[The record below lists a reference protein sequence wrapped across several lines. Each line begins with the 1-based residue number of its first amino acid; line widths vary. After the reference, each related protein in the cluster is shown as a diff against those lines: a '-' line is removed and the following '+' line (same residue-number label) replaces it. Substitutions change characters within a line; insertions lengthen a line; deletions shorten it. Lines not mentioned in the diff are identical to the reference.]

1 MPEKLQVGIVGASVS
16 GGGNSWGERAHIPGL
31 KALPDFEIRA
41 VCTAH
46 EETAKASAE
55 AFGAEF
61 AYDDINQMVARDDL
75 DLIVV
80 SVRVPNH
87 RELVMAALAAGKNT
101 FCEWP
106 LGANLAEAEEMSLEA
121 RQHGLHTMV
130 GLQARSDPALLY
142 ARDLIQQG
150 KIGEVLTANLTVFGA
165 GQVERPSE
173 RVWAADRKAGANT
186 LTIAAG
192 HNLDTLCFLLGE
204 FVEVTGRVTTRVKEW
219 RLSDTGGSV
228 KVDAPDSVSFAGSL
242 QSGAEVSVH
251 VVSMPAAQGGVRL
264 TIFGHE
270 GTLSV
275 GTAMMTNIGPNLL
288 SLAAPGA
295 APEDLTIPD
304 SYRLVPEGTPPGPP
318 LNVAQA
324 YARFADAANGSA
336 AQNAGG
342 MFDADFDLAVRRHRL
357 LDAVERSSNEGRSIH
372 LP

>member
-1 MPEKLQVGIVGASVS
+1 MSNKIRVGIVGASVS
-16 GGGNSWGERAHIPGL
+16 GGGSSWGERAHIPGL
-31 KALPDFEIRA
+31 QALPDYEIKA

-61 AYDDINQMVARDDL
+61 AFADINQMVAHPNL

-80 SVRVPNH
+80 SVRVPVH
-87 RELVMAALAAGKNT
+87 RDLVMAALKAGKNT

-106 LGANLAEAEEMSLEA
+106 LGANLAEAEEMSREA
-121 RQHGLHTMV
+121 RQYGLQTMV

-142 ARDLIQQG
+142 ARDTIQQG

-165 GQVERPSE
+165 GQIERPPD
-173 RVWAADRKAGANT
+173 RAWAADRDAGANT

-192 HNLDTLCFLLGE
+192 HNIDTLCFLLGE
-204 FVEVTGRVTTRVKEW
+204 FTEVTGRVATRVKEW

-228 KVDAPDSVSFAGSL
+228 KVDAPDSVAFAGRL
-242 QSGAEVSVH
+242 QSGAEVSVN
-251 VVSMPAAQGGVRL
+251 VLSMPAAQGGVRL
-264 TIFGHE
+264 TVFGHE

-288 SLAAPGA
+288 SLARPGA
-295 APEDLTIPD
+295 APEELPVPD
-304 SYRLVPEGTPPGPP
+304 SYKLVPEGTPSGPP

-324 YARFADAANGSA
+324 YVRFSDTANGSSST
-336 AQNAGG
+336 GG
-342 MFDADFDLAVRRHRL
+342 GGAFDADFHLAVRRHRL
-357 LDAVERSSNEGRSIH
+357 LDAVERSSNEGRLIH

>member
-1 MPEKLQVGIVGASVS
+1 MPEKIRIGIVGASVS
-16 GGGNSWGERAHIPGL
+16 GGGSSWGERAHIPGL
-31 KALPDFEIRA
+31 QALPDFEIKA

-46 EETAKASAE
+46 EDTAKASAE

-61 AYDDINQMVARDDL
+61 AYHDIDQMVARPDL

-80 SVRVPNH
+80 SVRVPMH
-87 RELVMAALAAGKNT
+87 RELVMAALGAGKNT

-106 LGANLAEAEEMSLEA
+106 LGANLAEAEEMDREA
-121 RQHGLHTMV
+121 RQRGLRTMV

-142 ARDLIQQG
+142 ARDFIRQG

-165 GQVERPSE
+165 GPIERPSE
-173 RVWAADRKAGANT
+173 RAWAADRNAGANT
-186 LTIAAG
+186 LTITGG
-192 HNLDTLCFLLGE
+192 HTIDTLCFLLGE
-204 FVEVTGRVTTRVKEW
+204 FVEVTGRVSTRVKEW

-228 KVDAPDSVSFAGSL
+228 KVDAPDSISFAGRL
-242 QSGAEVSVH
+242 QSGAEVSVNI
-251 VVSMPAAQGGVRL
+251 VSMPAAQGGVRL
-264 TIFGHE
+264 TVFGRD

-295 APEDLTIPD
+295 APEELPVPD
-304 SYRLVPEGTPPGPP
+304 GYKLVPEGTPPGPA

-324 YARFADAANGSA
+324 YARFADATNGSGLPSA
-336 AQNAGG
+336 DGV
-342 MFDADFDLAVRRHRL
+342 FDADFDLAVQRHRL
-357 LDAVERSSNEGRSIH
+357 LDAVERSSSEGRSIH